1 MLMHK
6 KKNCIYVLCV
16 HPVFNGEAAPK
27 FENLSLRDSNLLY
40 SHLLTNFIE
49 IFTHTDLDFELVFC
63 FNEKD
68 EKYIPANFFPDDSII
83 FFNTSEN
90 NDANLEHLGKN
101 YFSSFENNIL
111 IRADVI
117 GISDKTIQ
125 KIFNLLAIEDDV
137 LVIGKSINKKV
148 ALLGFNNLE
157 INLLDEMFSTTLEY
171 DNFLIEA
178 GKSDLFLN
186 TINGFQLIENFS
198 DFKNLY
204 IELSKKESL
213 AYCSQQMHERFTN
226 LFIEYKDLLNE

>member
-1 MLMHK
+1 MNK
-6 KKNCIYVLCV
+6 TKNCIYILCL
-16 HPVFNGEAAPK
+16 HPIFNGAAVPK
-27 FENLSLRDSNLLY
+27 FEKLSLRDSILLY
-40 SHLLTNFIE
+40 SQLLANFIE
-49 IFTHTDLDFELVFC
+49 IISKTDLKFELVFC
-63 FNEKD
+63 LNEKD
-68 EKYIPANFFPDDSII
+68 EDYIPGKFFPNRSKI
-83 FFNTSEN
+83 FINTSG
-90 NDANLEHLGKN
+90 NDNYNLQQLAKN

-117 GISDKTIQ
+117 GISEKTIK

-157 INLLDEMFSTTLEY
+157 MHLLDEMFSTTLEY
-171 DNFLIEA
+171 DDFLIEA

-186 TINGFQLIENFS
+186 TLNGFQLIEDFS

-204 IELSKKESL
+204 VELSKKESL

>member
-1 MLMHK
+1 MHK
-6 KKNCIYVLCV
+6 KKNCIYILSL
-16 HPVFNGEAAPK
+16 HPLFNGEAAQK
-27 FENLSLRDSNLLY
+27 FENLSLWDSNLLY
-40 SHLLTNFIE
+40 SHLLANFIE

-63 FNEKD
+63 LNEKD
-68 EKYIPANFFPDDSII
+68 ENYIPANFFPDDSII

-90 NDANLEHLGKN
+90 NDANFEWLGKK

-117 GISDKTIQ
+117 GISEKTIQ

-157 INLLDEMFSTTLEY
+157 INLLNEMFSTTIEY

-186 TINGFQLIENFS
+186 TLNGFQLIDNFS

-204 IELSKKESL
+204 IELSKKDSL

>member
-1 MLMHK
+1 MHK
-6 KKNCIYVLCV
+6 KKNCIYVLCL

-40 SHLLTNFIE
+40 SHLLANLIE
-49 IFTHTDLDFELVFC
+49 VFAFTDMKLELIFCL
-63 FNEKD
+63 NEKD
-68 EKYIPANFFPDDSII
+68 ENCIPGNFFPDESII
-83 FFNTSEN
+83 FINTSDN
-90 NDANLEHLGKN
+90 NNSNLERLGKN
-101 YFSSFENNIL
+101 YFSNFENNII

-117 GISDKTIQ
+117 GVSEKTIQ

-137 LVIGKSINKKV
+137 LVIGKSIHKKV

-157 INLLDEMFSTTLEY
+157 INLLDEMFSTTIEY
-171 DNFLIEA
+171 DDFLIEA

-186 TINGFQLIENFS
+186 TLNGFQLIENFN

>member
-1 MLMHK
+1 MNK
-6 KKNCIYVLCV
+6 KKNCIYILCL
-16 HPVFNGEAAPK
+16 HPIFNSAAVPK
-27 FENLSLRDSNLLY
+27 FEKLSLRDSILLY
-40 SHLLTNFIE
+40 SQLLANFID
-49 IFTHTDLDFELVFC
+49 IFSKTYLKFELVFC
-63 FNEKD
+63 LDEKD
-68 EKYIPANFFPDDSII
+68 EDYIPGKFFPNESKI
-83 FFNTSEN
+83 FINISEN
-90 NDANLEHLGKN
+90 ESSKVQRLAKN
-101 YFSSFENNIL
+101 YFSGFENNII

-117 GISDKTIQ
+117 GISEKTIK

-148 ALLGFNNLE
+148 ALLGFNNLGM
-157 INLLDEMFSTTLEY
+157 NLLDEMFSTTLEY

-186 TINGFQLIENFS
+186 TLNGFQLIEDFS

-213 AYCSQQMHERFTN
+213 AYCSQLMHERFTN

>member
-1 MLMHK
+1 MRK
-6 KKNCIYVLCV
+6 KKNCIYILCP
-16 HPVFNGEAAPK
+16 HPIFNGNAVQK
-27 FENLSLRDSNLLY
+27 FEKLSIRDSILLY
-40 SHLLTNFIE
+40 SQLLANFIE
-49 IFTHTDLDFELVFC
+49 IFSKTDLKFELVFC
-63 FNEKD
+63 LNKKD
-68 EKYIPANFFPDDSII
+68 EDYIPGKFFPERSKI
-83 FFNTSEN
+83 FINNSEN
-90 NDANLEHLGKN
+90 DNSNLERLVKN
-101 YFSSFENNIL
+101 YFSSFENNII

-117 GISDKTIQ
+117 GISEKTIK

-148 ALLGFNNLE
+148 ALLGFNSLE

-186 TINGFQLIENFS
+186 TLNGFQLIENFS
-198 DFKNLY
+198 DFQNLY
-204 IELSKKESL
+204 IALSKKESL

>member
-1 MLMHK
+1 MHK
-6 KKNCIYVLCV
+6 KKNCIYVLC
-16 HPVFNGEAAPK
+16 HIPVFNGEAAPK

-40 SHLLTNFIE
+40 SHLLANFIE
-49 IFTHTDLDFELVFC
+49 MFTDSDLKFELVFC
-63 FNEKD
+63 LNEKD
-68 EKYIPANFFPDDSII
+68 DNYIPGNFFPDESII
-83 FFNTSEN
+83 FIKTSEN
-90 NDANLEHLGKN
+90 NNSNLELLGKN
-101 YFSSFENNIL
+101 YFSNFENNIL

-117 GISDKTIQ
+117 GISEITIQ
-125 KIFNLLAIEDDV
+125 KIFNLLTIEDDV
-137 LVIGKSINKKV
+137 LVIGKSTNKKV

-157 INLLDEMFSTTLEY
+157 INILDEMFSTAPDY

-186 TINGFQLIENFS
+186 TLNGFQLIENFS

-213 AYCSQQMHERFTN
+213 TYCSQQMHERFTN

>member
-1 MLMHK
+1 MHK
-6 KKNCIYVLCV
+6 KKNCIYVLSL
-16 HPVFNGEAAPK
+16 HPVFNTQAAPE
-27 FENLSLRDSNLLY
+27 FENLSLRESILLY

-49 IFTHTDLDFELVFC
+49 IFSAAGLGFELAFC
-63 FNEKD
+63 LNEND
-68 EKYIPANFFPDDSII
+68 ENYIPGNFFPDESII
-83 FFNTSEN
+83 FINTSEN
-90 NDANLEHLGKN
+90 NDSNLEQLRKS
-101 YFSSFENNIL
+101 YFSKFENNII

-117 GISDKTIQ
+117 GVSEKTIQ

-137 LVIGKSINKKV
+137 LVIGKSINKKI

-157 INLLDEMFSTTLEY
+157 LNLLDEMFSATIEY
-171 DNFLIEA
+171 DDFLIEA

-186 TINGFQLIENFS
+186 TLNGFQLIENFN

>member
-1 MLMHK
+1 MH
-6 KKNCIYVLCV
+6 KKNCIYVLCLN
-16 HPVFNGEAAPK
+16 PVFNGEEAPK

-40 SHLLTNFIE
+40 SHLLANLIE
-49 IFTHTDLDFELVFC
+49 LFTDSDLKFELVFC
-63 FNEKD
+63 LNEKD
-68 EKYIPANFFPDDSII
+68 ENYIPSNFFPDESII
-83 FFNTSEN
+83 FIKPSEN
-90 NDANLEHLGKN
+90 NNSNLELLGKN
-101 YFSSFENNIL
+101 YFSNFENNIL

-117 GISDKTIQ
+117 GISEITIQ
-125 KIFNLLAIEDDV
+125 KIFNLLTIEDDV
-137 LVIGKSINKKV
+137 LVIGKSTNKKV

-157 INLLDEMFSTTLEY
+157 INILDELFSTTTNY

-186 TINGFQLIENFS
+186 TLNGFQLIENFS

>member
-1 MLMHK
+1 MHK
-6 KKNCIYVLCV
+6 KKNCIYVLCL
-16 HPVFNGEAAPK
+16 HPVFNSEAAPK

-40 SHLLTNFIE
+40 SHLLANFIE
-49 IFTHTDLDFELVFC
+49 IFAGTELRFELVFC
-63 FNEKD
+63 LNEKD
-68 EKYIPANFFPDDSII
+68 ENYIPGNFFPDESII
-83 FFNTSEN
+83 FINSSEN
-90 NDANLEHLGKN
+90 NDSNLKRFGKN
-101 YFSSFENNIL
+101 YFSSFDNNIL

-117 GISDKTIQ
+117 GISEKIIQ
-125 KIFNLLAIEDDV
+125 KIFNLLTIEDDV

-157 INLLDEMFSTTLEY
+157 INILDEIFSTTLEY

-186 TINGFQLIENFS
+186 TLNGFQLIENFS

>member
-1 MLMHK
+1 MNK
-6 KKNCIYVLCV
+6 TKNCIYILCL
-16 HPVFNGEAAPK
+16 HPIFNGAAVPK
-27 FENLSLRDSNLLY
+27 FEKLSLRDSILLY
-40 SHLLTNFIE
+40 SQLLANFIE
-49 IFTHTDLDFELVFC
+49 IISKTDLKFELVFC
-63 FNEKD
+63 LNEKD
-68 EKYIPANFFPDDSII
+68 EDYIPGKFFPDRSKI
-83 FFNTSEN
+83 FINTLG
-90 NDANLEHLGKN
+90 NDNSNLQQLAKN

-117 GISDKTIQ
+117 GVSEKTIK

-157 INLLDEMFSTTLEY
+157 MHLLDEMFSITLEY
-171 DNFLIEA
+171 DDFLIEA

-186 TINGFQLIENFS
+186 TLNGFQLIENFS

-204 IELSKKESL
+204 VELSKKESL
-213 AYCSQQMHERFTN
+213 AYCSQHMHERFTN

>member
-6 KKNCIYVLCV
+6 KKNCIYVLCL
-16 HPVFNGEAAPK
+16 HPIFNGAATTR
-27 FENLSLRDSNLLY
+27 FENLSIRDSNLLY
-40 SHLLTNFIE
+40 SHLIANFIE
-49 IFTHTDLDFELVFC
+49 VFADTDLEFELVFC
-63 FNEKD
+63 LNEKD
-68 EKYIPANFFPDDSII
+68 EHCIPSNFFPDESKI
-83 FFNTSEN
+83 FINTSEN
-90 NDANLEHLGKN
+90 DNENLERLAKS
-101 YFSSFENNIL
+101 YFSRFENNIL

-117 GISDKTIQ
+117 GISEKTIQ

-157 INLLDEMFSTTLEY
+157 MNLIDEMFSTTLEY
-171 DNFLIEA
+171 DNFLIVA

-186 TINGFQLIENFS
+186 TLNGFQLIENFS

>member
-1 MLMHK
+1 MNK
-6 KKNCIYVLCV
+6 KKNCIYILCL
-16 HPVFNGEAAPK
+16 HPIFNSAAVPK
-27 FENLSLRDSNLLY
+27 FEKLSLRDSILLY
-40 SHLLTNFIE
+40 SQLLANFID
-49 IFTHTDLDFELVFC
+49 IFSKTYLKFELVFC
-63 FNEKD
+63 LDEKD
-68 EKYIPANFFPDDSII
+68 EDYIPGKFFPNESKI
-83 FFNTSEN
+83 FINISEN
-90 NDANLEHLGKN
+90 ESSKVQRLAKN
-101 YFSSFENNIL
+101 YFSGFENNII

-117 GISDKTIQ
+117 GISEKTIK

-148 ALLGFNNLE
+148 ALLGFNNLGM
-157 INLLDEMFSTTLEY
+157 NLLDEMFSTTLEY

-186 TINGFQLIENFS
+186 TLNGFQLIEDFS

-213 AYCSQQMHERFTN
+213 SYCSQLMHERFTN